1 MGRGVR
7 GRDSQILESR
17 GCVTPEDFEEV
28 VSELEREV
36 QRRKQTIQ
44 LAEERKAVIAQLYQ
58 PLQPRVYAL
67 RDSFLATEFLA
78 SAKYSQTPNATV
90 SGLLRYIE
98 VISDEKKIYR
108 LQVFTKEYCRQLLLE
123 LEHFEQSDMPKGR
136 PNTMNNHGVLLH
148 ELGLDEP
155 LVTPLREQYLQP
167 ITALLYPEFGG
178 GHLDSHRAFVVKYS
192 LDGDVDLSY
201 HYDNAEITLNISL
214 GKVFSEGNL
223 VFGDYY
229 EVPKDETRYLEL
241 PNMPTYGVLHRGG
254 QLHGALPLDSGE
266 RWNLIIWMR
275 ASVIRNVMCPMCKK
289 PPQLVEDEGYGDG
302 FTLEEGEP
310 QSGAKDGL
318 EIGEA
323 LVTRKTTGN
332 EGRAMAVG
340 AERMLGERGRT
351 KMA

>member
-1 MGRGVR
+1 MVYKAL
-7 GRDSQILESR
+7 SWKQPFEVILESR
-17 GCVTPEDFEEV
+17 GCVTPEDFKEV
-28 VSELEREV
+28 LSELELEV
-36 QRRKQTIQ
+36 QRRKQMIQ
-44 LAEERKAVIAQLYQ
+44 KAEERKAIIAQLYK
-58 PLQPRVYAL
+58 PVQPRVYTL
-67 RDSFLATEFLA
+67 REPFLAPEFVA
-78 SAKYSQTPNATV
+78 AAKYSLTPNANL

-108 LQVFTKEYCRQLLLE
+108 LQIFTKDYCRMLLQE

-167 ITALLYPEFGG
+167 LTALLYPDYGG
-178 GHLDSHRAFVVKYS
+178 GRLDSHRAFVVKYS

-214 GKVFSEGNL
+214 GRQFAEGNL

-229 EVPKDETRYLEL
+229 EVPKDEMSYLEL
-241 PNMPTYGVLHRGG
+241 PNLPTYGVLHRGG
-254 QLHGALPLDSGE
+254 QLHGALPLESGE

-275 ASVIRNVMCPMCKK
+275 ASVIRNLMCPMCKK

-302 FTLEEGEP
+302 FTLEEGDP
-310 QSGAKDGL
+310 QTVGL
-318 EIGEA
+318 CT
-323 LVTRKTTGN
+323 LT
-332 EGRAMAVG
+332 
-340 AERMLGERGRT
+340 
-351 KMA
+351 